1 VTGSGFPGTTQGYP
15 LLIDVTVPLLS
26 NGGNVACQAAIDGKW
41 AGAYAFP
48 AIDATDRMKE
58 MFFAI
63 SGYVTWSTARVYSNV
78 PAGNHWFSIQCW
90 AAGQVYFPSPN
101 TLISMSVIEMR

>member
-1 VTGSGFPGTTQGYP
+1 VSGSGFPGTTQGYP
-15 LLIDVTVPLLS
+15 LLIDVAVPLYS
-26 NGGNVACQAAIDGKW
+26 NTANVACQPAIDGKW

-48 AIDATDRMKE
+48 TITASDPMKE
-58 MFFAI
+58 MFIAT

-90 AAGQVYFPSPN
+90 AAGQVFFPSSN
-101 TLISMSVIEMR
+101 TLISLRVIEMR